1 MAKKSRRRRPRKVIM
16 EAVNAKLAGRAA
28 EASRLI
34 REHKLDR
41 AEIQARIDL
50 RAGRPYTMKPRRRSQ
65 KPARRSTPR
74 PRRTSNLLQR
84 IDATTGIVTL
94 LRIELRVQEL
104 LEQKAGEEVSK
115 ARAALANVDEYRK
128 KVEEA
133 EALLGELA

>member
-16 EAVNAKLAGRAA
+16 EAVNAKLAGRGA

-34 REHKLDR
+34 KEHKLDR

-50 RAGRPYTMKPRRRSQ
+50 RAGRPYAMKSLPRRK
-65 KPARRSTPR
+65 KPVRHSTRQVRRAP
-74 PRRTSNLLQR
+74 NLLQR
-84 IDATTGIVTL
+84 IDATTGIATL
-94 LRIELRVQEL
+94 LRIEQRVQEL